1 MLWPNTSP
9 AVKYEMTCIFL
20 NIQYVWN
27 ERELV
32 IHRLSVCPSPGA
44 LHQSEC
50 EEKCLSE
57 HTESGCPT
65 QRVLHH
71 LLRHTHTS
79 HICVCVCGLVHVLS
93 DLTVQ
98 TWNQYNPHRSPHP
111 CSSCDL
117 RPHRHTDR
125 RKERAKNSAHGLP
138 SPSCVCGCALS
149 LTKCRVAMVPGV

>member
-1 MLWPNTSP
+1 MTKHLTSSKIWNNLYLS
-9 AVKYEMTCIFL
+9 KYPVCMKWT
-20 NIQYVWN
+20 WAGDTS
-27 ERELV
+27 
-32 IHRLSVCPSPGA
+32 SVCVSVSRCAPSVWMWGKMSLWTHWVRMSYSKSSPPSP
-44 LHQSEC
+44 E
-50 EEKCLSE
+50 
-57 HTESGCPT
+57 T
-65 QRVLHH
+65 
-71 LLRHTHTS
+71 HTHIA
-79 HICVCVCGLVHVLS
+79 HLCVCVCGLVHVLS